1 MSLELR
7 SLDFTQLRTSL
18 PGTALACL
26 HRRITRK
33 RLLTTNLTNSTNQLI
48 REIRVDS
55 WLIRPLKWARRVFPQ
70 FARQNPSPST
80 SLRLMGS
87 STNFSE
93 SVRTCAERMA
103 ESGVSALGGLFDLT
117 SQRLVRYAATIT
129 RNQHDAEDAVQAA
142 LVRVAGQMHYLCD
155 ADAPWPYLLRM
166 VRNEALQILRRKKR
180 WSLLAN
186 LSDLLTGRLVDEMER
201 EESHRAVWSA
211 LRTLPTEQ
219 AEVVVLKIWEEM
231 TFAEIGKILEV
242 STFTAASRYRYAML
256 NLTQKLTAAHVEVAH
271 E

>member
-1 MSLELR
+1 MS
-7 SLDFTQLRTSL
+7 
-18 PGTALACL
+18 TAL
-26 HRRITRK
+26 TF
-33 RLLTTNLTNSTNQLI
+33 SD
-48 REIRVDS
+48 RV
-55 WLIRPLKWARRVFPQ
+55 K
-70 FARQNPSPST
+70 
-80 SLRLMGS
+80 
-87 STNFSE
+87 
-93 SVRTCAERMA
+93 TCADRMA

-142 LVRVAGQMHYLCD
+142 LVRVAAQSHFLTD

-166 VRNEALQILRRKKR
+166 VRNEALQIIRRKKR

-186 LSDLLTGRLVDEMER
+186 LSDLLTGRSVDELEQ

-211 LRTLPTEQ
+211 LRTLPGEQ

-231 TFAEIGKILEV
+231 TFAEIGKVLEV

-256 NLTQKLTAAHVEVAH
+256 KLTQKLNVAHVGVAH